1 MPDHKRRAHVIADR
15 DSRLLKSAKIIKL
28 IGEQRFGAAD
38 NLLEV
43 GCGSG
48 VISSAL
54 AVAGQGQLDVCA
66 VDVADNRIEKDGYD
80 FQQIDGTTLPY
91 PDKSFDL
98 VVTNHVIEHVGDR
111 TAQLHHLQEITRVL
125 KPDGLIYLA
134 VPNRWRVFE
143 PHYRLP
149 LLSWLPQWSSDAYVR
164 LSRRGTHYDCRP
176 LGPRDA
182 IALFR
187 EANMQI
193 QDATLDALRATLS
206 IEHHSQPLARL
217 INKLLPN
224 WMLSISMPII
234 PTFVFL
240 LRPRQP

>member
-1 MPDHKRRAHVIADR
+1 MPDHARRAHVIVDR

-28 IGEQRFGAAD
+28 IGEQKFSAAH

-48 VISSAL
+48 VISSAF
-54 AVAGQGQLDVCA
+54 AVAGQGQLNVCA
-66 VDVADNRIEKDGYD
+66 VDVMDNRLEKDGYD
-80 FQQIDGTTLPY
+80 FQLVDGTTLPY

-111 TAQLHHLQEITRVL
+111 STQLHHLQEITRVL
-125 KPDGLIYLA
+125 KTDGLIYLA
-134 VPNRWRVFE
+134 VPNRWRIFE

-149 LLSWLPQWSSDAYVR
+149 LLSWLPQWSSDIYVR
-164 LSRRGTHYDCRP
+164 LSRRGSYYDCQP
-176 LGPRDA
+176 LGSRDA
-182 IALFR
+182 IALFQD
-187 EANMQI
+187 ANMQI
-193 QDATLDALRATLS
+193 QNATLDALRATLS

-217 INKLLPN
+217 ANSLLPD
-224 WMLSISMPII
+224 WMLSIIMPII